1 MAGGFTPEFLEELK
15 YKCDIVEVISQYVP
29 LQKKGGRYF
38 GCCPFHN
45 EKTPSFCVNNGW
57 YHCFGCGASGDV
69 VKFVMEMESVSFYDA
84 VKILADKVGL
94 QLPEVKLDPQY
105 AQKKE
110 HGDVLKQLMRDAARY
125 YRNNLLD
132 EKKGKDARE
141 YLHNRGLDD
150 EIAKRYGL
158 GLSLDNESMVGYM
171 RRKGYSLKDLEECGL
186 VGNAQRPYDAFA
198 NRIIV
203 PIMDSMSNVIAF
215 GGRIYHGEKDVAKY
229 KNSTNTTLFDKGRT
243 IYGINFIKRD
253 KKMNGVAYKELILV
267 EGYMDVISLGASGIK
282 NVVACMGTA
291 LTDGQARELS
301 RMTENL
307 YVCYDGD
314 GAGKKATIRNVD
326 ILAKFVQNV
335 RVISLDD
342 GKDPDETVRE
352 GGAEAFLKKQK
363 EALPVIE
370 YKLKLCAD
378 ANDLGSV
385 NGRAKYIQSALK
397 VLKTIDNRA
406 EREVYMDIVSKK
418 SGVSVATLTDEVGMI
433 RPTKIERT
441 KENDEEKIEKT
452 LIASRFVLNRI
463 LKGEKF
469 VDISKI
475 KTEWLA
481 NDLHKEV
488 FDWAKTMP
496 EHTDL
501 VNPMFS
507 KFGYENDEIN
517 KILNVNMKFA
527 DTIREADYF
536 NDCVLMLANEFV
548 SKRLEQVKNGYNELS
563 DPEAKRAS
571 IAEMSRLQKI
581 LKSKDI
587 NDKL

>member
-1 MAGGFTPEFLEELK
+1 M
-15 YKCDIVEVISQYVP
+15 
-29 LQKKGGRYF
+29 
-38 GCCPFHN
+38 
-45 EKTPSFCVNNGW
+45 
-57 YHCFGCGASGDV
+57 
-69 VKFVMEMESVSFYDA
+69 
-84 VKILADKVGL
+84 
-94 QLPEVKLDPQY
+94 
-105 AQKKE
+105 
-110 HGDVLKQLMRDAARY
+110 
-125 YRNNLLD
+125 
-132 EKKGKDARE
+132 
-141 YLHNRGLDD
+141 
-150 EIAKRYGL
+150 
-158 GLSLDNESMVGYM
+158 
-171 RRKGYSLKDLEECGL
+171 
-186 VGNAQRPYDAFA
+186 
-198 NRIIV
+198 
-203 PIMDSMSNVIAF
+203 
-215 GGRIYHGEKDVAKY
+215 
-229 KNSTNTTLFDKGRT
+229 
-243 IYGINFIKRD
+243 
-253 KKMNGVAYKELILV
+253 
-267 EGYMDVISLGASGIK
+267 
-282 NVVACMGTA
+282 
-291 LTDGQARELS
+291 
-301 RMTENL
+301 
-307 YVCYDGD
+307 
-314 GAGKKATIRNVD
+314 
-326 ILAKFVQNV
+326 
-335 RVISLDD
+335 
-342 GKDPDETVRE
+342 
-352 GGAEAFLKKQK
+352 
-363 EALPVIE
+363 
-370 YKLKLCAD
+370 
-378 ANDLGSV
+378 
-385 NGRAKYIQSALK
+385 
-397 VLKTIDNRA
+397 LKTIDNRA

-433 RPTKIERT
+433 RPTKIEQT

-571 IAEMSRLQKI
+571 IAEISRLQKI